1 MNKGI
6 RIGDMLVVGLA
17 AVLVGWSYVA
27 FWHSDRASSVEIWVD
42 GHRYADLPL
51 IEHRKLHITGVLGD
65 SLIEI
70 APGRARF
77 LDSPCESKRC
87 VHSGWIDEG
96 GMVAACL
103 PNRVSLHIQGR
114 NRRYDAVNL

>member
-1 MNKGI
+1 MKPGI
-6 RIGDMLVVGLA
+6 HVGDILILGLA
-17 AVLVGWSYVA
+17 AVLVGWSYAV
-27 FWHSDRASSVEIWVD
+27 FWHSDRASSVEVWVD
-42 GHRYADLPL
+42 GTRETSLPL
-51 IEHRKLHITGVLGD
+51 IEPRRLKIEGVLGE

-77 LDSPCESKRC
+77 VASPCETKRC
-87 VHSGWIDEG
+87 VHTGWINEA

-114 NRRYDAVNL
+114 DRRYDAINL